1 MLKYLRDVLARPR
14 SAPVGE
20 AKFVYLHIP
29 KTAGSAIK
37 AAIKRSPDA
46 DQFICKPHRISFEQ
60 LSREERALE
69 TFVSVRDPLAWYLS
83 LYNFKMHS
91 ESDKGYGE
99 MERNSF
105 ADFLDDIVYV
115 RNGVDGIMRWNRPV
129 ELKQHVAR
137 IAQGLVKAGAQD
149 RVGFFTANFLY
160 YAAPRWERIL
170 SLPDPNAALAKDD
183 GELIGVRH
191 VLRQEH
197 LADDFARMTAGAP
210 VDVELRTRVN
220 AMDSNP
226 YVADAA
232 TVAHVHAVDGFLT
245 SRYHQPEP
253 A

>member
-14 SAPVGE
+14 PTPVG
-20 AKFVYLHIP
+20 AARFVYLHIP

-46 DQFICKPHRISFEQ
+46 ARFIGKPHRVSFAD

-69 TFVSVRDPLAWYLS
+69 TFVSIRDPLAWYLS

-105 ADFLDDIVYV
+105 ADFLDDMVYV
-115 RNGVDGIMRWNRPV
+115 RNGVDGIMRWNRPA
-129 ELKQHVAR
+129 EFKQHVQR
-137 IAQGLVKAGAQD
+137 MAQAYVKAGAQD
-149 RVGFFTANFLY
+149 RIGFFTVNFLY
-160 YAAPRWERIL
+160 YASPRWEEVLR
-170 SLPDPNAALAKDD
+170 LPDPNAALARDD
-183 GELIGVRH
+183 GALIGVRH
-191 VLRQEH
+191 VLRQEY
-197 LADDFARMTAGAP
+197 LADDFARMTAGSP
-210 VDVELRTRVN
+210 VDIELRTRVN

-232 TVAHVHAVDGFLT
+232 TVAHVRAVDGFLT
-245 SRYHQPEP
+245 ARYYAPEP